1 MRFRKLE
8 SGSISE
14 ATVNI
19 FTDRTVFIQ
28 LRFKNIWMLVY
39 DKQLEDPVIQIKWY
53 QEGSL
58 FWDNPIF
65 S

>member
-1 MRFRKLE
+1 MRFRKLK
-8 SGSISE
+8 SVSISE

-28 LRFKNIWMLVY
+28 LRSQNIWMLFY

-58 FWDNPIF
+58 FWDNPVF